1 MALFQDCGCG
11 CDGKKQQA
19 KFITSLIAGLIFF
32 IIACPEMFQ
41 LTRRILGH
49 AIASP
54 TGCPTN
60 VGVAVHSVVF
70 FLITWGLMNVT
81 AKKM

>member
-1 MALFQDCGCG
+1 
-11 CDGKKQQA
+11 
-19 KFITSLIAGLIFF
+19 
-32 IIACPEMFQ
+32 MFQ
-41 LTRRILGH
+41 LTRRIFGY

-60 VGVAVHSVVF
+60 AGVALHSVVF